1 MMPSATAERPKQERG
16 QVRRALLVESASE
29 LFLERGYE
37 ATSLDEII
45 ARAGGSRRNVYEW
58 FGGKEALFAA
68 VVESARVQIL
78 DSLIAPDLTNVEPRT
93 ALISIGKRFM
103 EALSAPRM
111 LGLYRV
117 IVAEGG
123 RFPEL
128 GRVFFNFGP
137 KQGYERLAANLRAW
151 NAQGKISVRDPDVAA
166 RLLLE
171 MMKGDMHMRLLFEPE
186 NPPDA
191 ETINIQVE
199 MAADIILHGIAM
211 TSGETSKR

>member
-1 MMPSATAERPKQERG
+1 MPSATERPKQERG
-16 QVRRALLVESASE
+16 QARRALLVEAASE

-68 VVESARVQIL
+68 VVENGCAQIL
-78 DSLIAPDLTNVEPRT
+78 ESLIVPDFANVEPRP
-93 ALISIGKRFM
+93 ALVSIGQRFM
-103 EALSAPRM
+103 KALTEPRM

-128 GRVFFNFGP
+128 GRAIFNFGP

-151 NAQGKISVRDPDVAA
+151 DDQGRISVRDPDMAA
-166 RLLLE
+166 RLMLE

-186 NPPDA
+186 NQPDA
-191 ETINIQVE
+191 NEINYQVE
-199 MAADIILHGIAM
+199 LAVDIILHGIAK
-211 TSGETSKR
+211 TGGETPTR